1 MFLLFRR
8 FISDSLKSLP
18 TVPTIETF
26 EKFEAEIEK

>member
-1 MFLLFRR
+1 MFLLLRR